1 LEGVEELFRPE
12 NTEQE
17 KFVERSEFIVVS
29 TRKISSM
36 RVITGNPVLPG
47 FEVLLNRVN

>member
-1 LEGVEELFRPE
+1 LEGVEELFRSE